1 MERVG
6 LSSRTPVLG
15 VEIRSACGGVGR
27 CAAPSD
33 DAYSTQSGTS
43 MAVGHAAGAAAL
55 FLERF
60 PSAGGVTSTRST
72 RPTRPLLRLD

>member
-1 MERVG
+1 MNGEEWDGMGWIVEH
-6 LSSRTPVLG
+6 PVSG

-60 PSAGGVTSTRST
+60 PSAGG
-72 RPTRPLLRLD
+72 